1 MRSKFIKNA
10 PSTIT
15 DKSIVA
21 TRCQAVG
28 VARKTS
34 TVWRRV
40 VTCLTCPTC
49 LTCLTSQQARLPFS
63 RWREKG
69 PGDEG
74 GDRAAATFNAL
85 GTAVPCY
92 DGVLYVAI
100 RCQAVGVTRKTST
113 VWRRV
118 ATLVLIEGQLRVVA
132 TRCQAVE
139 VARKTPTVWRR
150 VATLVVIE
158 G

>member
-15 DKSIVA
+15 DKKFVA

-118 ATLVLIEGQLRVVA
+118 ATVGCNQIVRTTNNQRTITNDYGRLR
-132 TRCQAVE
+132 TIR
-139 VARKTPTVWRR
+139 
-150 VATLVVIE
+150 
-158 G
+158 